1 MGKFPNCVQ
10 YFGSNIVE
18 GVAERWMEAEMSRVK
33 VDGAGWSRV
42 ELAGGGWN
50 WVEVCARFS
59 NTRYL
64 KIYF

>member
-1 MGKFPNCVQ
+1 
-10 YFGSNIVE
+10 
-18 GVAERWMEAEMSRVK
+18 MSRVK